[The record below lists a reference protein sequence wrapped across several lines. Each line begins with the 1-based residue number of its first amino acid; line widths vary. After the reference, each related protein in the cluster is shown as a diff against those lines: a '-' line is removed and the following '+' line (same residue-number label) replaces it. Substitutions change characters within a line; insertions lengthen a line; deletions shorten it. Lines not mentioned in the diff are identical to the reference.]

1 MVKEIERAGIP
12 VIHLC
17 TVTPISLNVG
27 ANRII
32 PTVAIP
38 HPLGNPDLS
47 PEDEFKLRKGI
58 VAEALEA
65 LTFEVEDQTI
75 FEK

>member
-17 TVTPISLNVG
+17 TVTPISMTVG
-27 ANRII
+27 ANRIV
-32 PTVAIP
+32 PTIAIP

-47 PEDEFKLRKGI
+47 MADEYKLRKEI
-58 VAEALEA
+58 VGTALEA
-65 LTFEVEDQTI
+65 LTQEVDDQTI
-75 FEK
+75 FE